1 MDDSEFEISP
11 EQLFE
16 ETNEVLCQVTVFGY
30 EINIMDRFFLF
41 SISLEDWIT
50 ITESSSE
57 LFEYTQ
63 TFDPLRLRVYKND
76 DESERK
82 KRGKDHDWRV
92 EFELIDDNVDTLNM
106 LLKEYLNSV
115 DLGKSMEKFQEVSE
129 SIKSPYGKLLDD

>member
-115 DLGKSMEKFQEVSE
+115 DLGKSMEKFQEVLE